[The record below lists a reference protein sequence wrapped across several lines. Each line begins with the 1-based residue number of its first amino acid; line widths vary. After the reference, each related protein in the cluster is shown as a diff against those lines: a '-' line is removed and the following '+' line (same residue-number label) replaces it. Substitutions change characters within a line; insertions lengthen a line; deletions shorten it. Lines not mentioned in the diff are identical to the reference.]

1 LTRVSRIFEAS
12 RETRTE
18 THDDMATMA
27 FPEMD
32 PKENDLANTEA
43 AQAAG
48 YSAENI
54 TVLEGLSAV
63 RKRPAM
69 YIGSTGE
76 QGLHHLVYEVVDNS
90 VDEALAGHA
99 SRIDVTIHVDNSITV
114 IDDGRGIPVDNK
126 IINGVTMPAVQVVL
140 TILHA
145 GGKFDAS
152 NYKVSG
158 GLHGVGV
165 SCVNALSEEFDVE
178 IWRDGYAWEM
188 DYSKGDP
195 ISELRRMG
203 ATTRKGTKVH
213 FLPDKTIFSVHEY
226 NFDTLAN
233 RLRQLAFLNKGIEI
247 TLTDERTTDAKTG
260 DAKTHVFKY
269 VGGIAEFIKLLNKGK
284 QVLHEKPIYM
294 ESERDDI
301 AMEIALQWNDAYS
314 ITEFSFANNINTV
327 DGGTHLSGFRTSLT
341 RTINAAGKSM
351 GLFKEAEALSGDDV
365 REGMVAVVSVK
376 LSQPQFEG
384 QTKGKLNSD
393 IAGTVQAFVNERL
406 GAFLEQN
413 PQIAKKII
421 NKAIDAQRARE
432 AARKARDLTR
442 RKGAMDGGGL
452 PGKLA
457 DCSERKPE
465 LCELYLV
472 EGESAGGTAKQGRD
486 RKFQAILPLKGKILN
501 VEKARY
507 DKMLGHEEIRAMI
520 TALGAGIGKDDFDP
534 SKLRYG
540 KLILMTDADV
550 DGSHIRTLLLTFF
563 FRHMTEL
570 IKRGNVYIAQPPL
583 FRIKKG
589 KFEQYIKDERE
600 YVDVMIKRASDG
612 MVLAYGP
619 SSESRPA
626 AQLTGDALTRYMG
639 QLNDYL
645 QFFTKVSKRLRNDDV
660 TLEFIKIFAHEG
672 AAPAKREDF
681 MSAGTDGL
689 TPAEPPP
696 KLIVMHDKLEG
707 MRREHQFRA
716 VSAPALDTEHGTW
729 SVSFTDAQGAE
740 RRIDWALSN
749 AAESR
754 QLLGKYAQLAF
765 DETLGNRLEAPFLI
779 SYASPVKGEVAAAP
793 ESTSAQAE
801 IAADEA
807 EALPSQAE
815 MDEADEMEQEEGVN
829 ETIAS
834 APGTVEEAKPGKRVS
849 RASQDPVEKA
859 TPREVFDYV
868 IEQGRKEYQ
877 VQRYKGLG
885 EMTAPQLWETT
896 MDPARRTLMQVKLE
910 DIAATEEIFT
920 TLMGEDVEARRKFIE
935 ENALDVKNLDI

>member
-1 LTRVSRIFEAS
+1 LASSALPPDPSLTPIPAAPA
-12 RETRTE
+12 TE
-18 THDDMATMA
+18 K
-27 FPEMD
+27 
-32 PKENDLANTEA
+32 KEGG
-43 AQAAG
+43 G

-54 TVLEGLSAV
+54 TVLEGLAAV
-63 RKRPAM
+63 RLRPAM

-90 VDEALAGHA
+90 VDEALGGHA

-114 IDDGRGIPVDNK
+114 VDDGRGIPVDDK
-126 IINGVTMPAVQVVL
+126 VINGERMPAVQVVL
-140 TILHA
+140 TMLHA

-152 NYKVSG
+152 NYKGSG

-178 IWRDGYAWEM
+178 IWRDDFAWEQ
-188 DYSKGDP
+188 DYSKGAP
-195 ISELRRMG
+195 ISLLRKMG
-203 ATTRKGTKVH
+203 PSKRKGTKVH
-213 FLPDKTIFSVHEY
+213 FLPDKSIFTVTEFNY
-226 NFDTLAN
+226 DTLAQ
-233 RLRQLAFLNKGIEI
+233 RLRELAFLNKGLEI
-247 TLTDERTTDAKTG
+247 SLTDERTTDTKTG
-260 DAKTHVFKY
+260 EARHQLFKY
-269 VGGIAEFIKLLNKGK
+269 AGGIAEFIKHINKGK

-294 ESERDDI
+294 EAERDNV
-301 AMEIALQWNDAYS
+301 AMEIALQYNDAYS
-314 ITEFSFANNINTV
+314 ETVFTFANNINTI
-327 DGGTHLSGFRTSLT
+327 DGGTHLSGFKTALT
-341 RTINAAGKSM
+341 RTINAAGKSL

-365 REGMVAVVSVK
+365 REGLVVVISVK

-406 GAFLEQN
+406 GGFLEQN
-413 PQIAKKII
+413 PQVAKKII

-442 RKGAMDGGGL
+442 RKGALDGGGL

-457 DCSERKPE
+457 DCSERQPDR
-465 LCELYLV
+465 CELYLV

-520 TALGAGIGKDDFDP
+520 TALGCGIGKDDFDP
-534 SKLRYG
+534 AKLRYG

-570 IKRGNVYIAQPPL
+570 IKRGHVYIAQPPL

-589 KFEQYIKDERE
+589 KFEQYIKDERQ

-612 MVLAYGP
+612 MVLTYG
-619 SSESRPA
+619 EGG
-626 AQLTGDALTRYMG
+626 AQITGEALTKYMA

-645 QFFTKVSKRLRNDDV
+645 NFFEKVGKRLRNEQV
-660 TLEFIKIFAHEG
+660 TKDFVELFAHEG
-672 AAPAKREDF
+672 ASPAKKEDF
-681 MSAGTDGL
+681 L
-689 TPAEPPP
+689 TP
-696 KLIVMHDKLEG
+696 DKLFE
-707 MRREHQFRA
+707 MRAKLEAVRREFQFRA
-716 VSAPALDTEHGTW
+716 VGEPVFDEEHQTY
-729 SVSFTDAQGAE
+729 SISFTDAQGAE
-740 RRIDWALSN
+740 RKIDWALAN

-754 QLLGKYAQLAF
+754 QLLGKYAQIKDQLQ
-765 DETLGNRLEAPFLI
+765 APFLI
-779 SYASPVKGEVAAAP
+779 SYSVKTPAEV
-793 ESTSAQAE
+793 
-801 IAADEA
+801 
-807 EALPSQAE
+807 SQAA
-815 MDEADEMEQEEGVN
+815 MDEADEVAQEEGVN
-829 ETIAS
+829 ETIAA
-834 APGTVEEAKPGKRVS
+834 APGTAAEVKPAKRNS
-849 RASQDPVEKA
+849 RANQDPVEKK

-896 MDPARRTLMQVKLE
+896 MDPERRTLMQVKLE

-920 TLMGEDVEARRKFIE
+920 TLMGEDVESRRKFIE

>member
-1 LTRVSRIFEAS
+1 
-12 RETRTE
+12 
-18 THDDMATMA
+18 MATTPQPPNPDLNLPLTTPTDA
-27 FPEMD
+27 
-32 PKENDLANTEA
+32 PKSG
-43 AQAAG
+43 G

-54 TVLEGLSAV
+54 TVLEGLAAV
-63 RKRPAM
+63 RLRPAM

-90 VDEALAGHA
+90 VDEALGGHA
-99 SRIDVTIHVDNSITV
+99 TRIDVVIHVDNSITV
-114 IDDGRGIPVDNK
+114 VDDGRGIPVDDK
-126 IINGVTMPAVQVVL
+126 IINGEKMPAVQVVL
-140 TILHA
+140 TMLHA

-178 IWRDGYAWEM
+178 IWRDGFTWEQ
-188 DYSKGDP
+188 DYSKGAP
-195 ISELRRMG
+195 ISKLRKMG
-203 ATTRKGTKVH
+203 PSTRRGTKVH
-213 FLPDKTIFSVHEY
+213 FLPDKSIFTVTEFNY
-226 NFDTLAN
+226 DTLAN

-260 DAKTHVFKY
+260 EAKHQIFKY
-269 VGGIAEFIKLLNKGK
+269 AGGIAEFIKHLNKGIEITLTDERTTDAKTGEAKHQIFKYAGGIAEFIKHLNKGK
-284 QVLHEKPIYM
+284 LVLHDKPIYM
-294 ESERDDI
+294 EAERDGV
-301 AMEIALQWNDAYS
+301 AMEIALQYNDGYS
-314 ITEFSFANNINTV
+314 VTEFTFANNINTV
-327 DGGTHLSGFRTSLT
+327 DGGTHLSGFKTALT
-341 RTINAAGKSM
+341 RTINAAGQSL
-351 GLFKEAEALSGDDV
+351 GLFKDVKENLSGDDV
-365 REGMVAVVSVK
+365 REGIVVVISVK

-406 GAFLEQN
+406 GAFLDQN
-413 PQIAKKII
+413 PQIARKII
-421 NKAIDAQRARE
+421 NKAIDAARARE

-442 RKGAMDGGGL
+442 RKGALDGGGL

-457 DCSERKPE
+457 DCSERQPE
-465 LCELYLV
+465 RCELYLV

-520 TALGAGIGKDDFDP
+520 TALGCGIGKDDFDP
-534 SKLRYG
+534 AKLRYG

-570 IKRGNVYIAQPPL
+570 IKRGHVYIAQPPL

-589 KFEQYIKDERE
+589 KFEQYIKDERQ

-612 MVLAYGP
+612 MVLTYG
-619 SSESRPA
+619 EGA
-626 AQLTGDALTRYMG
+626 AKLTGEALTTFMTR
-639 QLNDYL
+639 LNDYL
-645 QFFTKVSKRLRNDDV
+645 NFFEKVGKRLRNDQV
-660 TLEFIKIFAHEG
+660 TMDFVELFAHPG
-672 AAPAKREDF
+672 ATPAKKEDF
-681 MSAGTDGL
+681 TS
-689 TPAEPPP
+689 P
-696 KLIVMHDKLEG
+696 DKLFDMRNRLEAL
-707 MRREHQFRA
+707 RREHQFRA
-716 VSAPALDTEHGTW
+716 IGEPVFDEEHQTY
-729 SVSFTDAQGAE
+729 SLSFTDSQGAE
-740 RRIDWALSN
+740 RRIDWALAN

-765 DETLGNRLEAPFLI
+765 GADGNQLQAPFLI
-779 SYASPVKGEVAAAP
+779 SYASQTPAQVTQAA
-793 ESTSAQAE
+793 
-801 IAADEA
+801 
-807 EALPSQAE
+807 L
-815 MDEADEMEQEEGVN
+815 DEADEIAQEEGVN
-829 ETIAS
+829 DTIAA
-834 APGTVEEAKPGKRVS
+834 APGTVAEVKPSSRRNS
-849 RASQDPVEKA
+849 RASQDPVEKK

-896 MDPARRTLMQVKLE
+896 MDPERRTLMQVKLE

-920 TLMGEDVEARRKFIE
+920 TLMGEDVESRRKFIE

>member
-1 LTRVSRIFEAS
+1 MNPFDGDL
-12 RETRTE
+12 
-18 THDDMATMA
+18 MATTA
-27 FPEMD
+27 LPTDETL
-32 PKENDLANTEA
+32 NDLSGAPASDKPGGN
-43 AQAAG
+43 

-54 TVLEGLSAV
+54 TVLEGLTAV

-90 VDEALAGHA
+90 VDEALAGYATH
-99 SRIDVTIHVDNSITV
+99 IEVTIHVDNSITV
-114 IDDGRGIPVDNK
+114 VDDGRGIPVDDK
-126 IINGVTMPAVQVVL
+126 TINGVTMPAVQVVL

-178 IWRDGYAWEM
+178 IWRDGFAWEQ

-195 ISELRRMG
+195 ISKLRKMG
-203 ATTRKGTKVH
+203 ASVRKGTKVH
-213 FLPDKTIFSVHEY
+213 FLPDRSIFTVHEY
-226 NFDTLAN
+226 NYDTLAN
-233 RLRQLAFLNKGIEI
+233 RLRQLAFLNKGIGI
-247 TLTDERTTDAKTG
+247 TLTDERQTDPKTG
-260 DAKTHVFKY
+260 EAKSQLFKY
-269 VGGIAEFIKLLNKGK
+269 TGGIAEFIKLLNKGK

-294 ESERDDI
+294 EAERDGVV
-301 AMEIALQWNDAYS
+301 MEIALQYNDAYS
-314 ITEFSFANNINTV
+314 ETVFSFANNINTV

-341 RTINAAGKSM
+341 RTINSAGQSM
-351 GLFKEAEALSGDDV
+351 GLFKDVKENLSGDDV
-365 REGMVAVVSVK
+365 REGLVAVVSVK

-413 PQIAKKII
+413 PPIARKII
-421 NKAIDAQRARE
+421 NKAIDAARARE

-442 RKGAMDGGGL
+442 RKGALDGGGL

-457 DCSERKPE
+457 DCSERQPDR
-465 LCELYLV
+465 CELYLV

-520 TALGAGIGKDDFDP
+520 TALGTGIGKDDFDVT
-534 SKLRYG
+534 KLRYG

-570 IKRGNVYIAQPPL
+570 IQRGHVYIAQPPL

-600 YVDVMIKRASDG
+600 YVQVMVKRASDG
-612 MVLAYGP
+612 MVIRYGAGP
-619 SSESRPA
+619 NGS
-626 AQLTGDALTRYMG
+626 AQLEGRELTTFMSR
-639 QLNDYL
+639 LNDYL
-645 QFFTKVSKRLRNDDV
+645 SFFDKVAKRVRNEDV
-660 TLEFIKIFAHEG
+660 VRAFAEIFAHEG
-672 AAPAKREDF
+672 KDPAHRADF
-681 MSAGTDGL
+681 ESPDLLKTMRARLKD
-689 TPAEPPP
+689 
-696 KLIVMHDKLEG
+696 LE
-707 MRREHQFRA
+707 RTYQFKHLSDVEFDEEHR
-716 VSAPALDTEHGTW
+716 LY
-729 SVSFTDAQGAE
+729 SVSYTDAQGAV
-740 RRIDWALSN
+740 RRIDWTLAG
-749 AAESR
+749 APETR
-754 QLLGKYAQLAF
+754 QLLAKHAQIGEQLTGPYHVDYAIKQ
-765 DETLGNRLEAPFLI
+765 
-779 SYASPVKGEVAAAP
+779 AAT
-793 ESTSAQAE
+793 TSSGTPTQAE
-801 IAADEA
+801 
-807 EALPSQAE
+807 L
-815 MDEADEMEQEEGVN
+815 DEADEVQQEEGVN
-829 ETIAS
+829 ETIAA
-834 APGTVEEAKPGKRVS
+834 APGTVAEAKPGKRPGKV
-849 RASQDPVEKA
+849 AQDPVERK
-859 TPREVFDYV
+859 TPRELFDYV

-896 MDPARRTLMQVKLE
+896 MDPDRRTLLQVKLE
-910 DIAATEEIFT
+910 DIAGCEEIFT